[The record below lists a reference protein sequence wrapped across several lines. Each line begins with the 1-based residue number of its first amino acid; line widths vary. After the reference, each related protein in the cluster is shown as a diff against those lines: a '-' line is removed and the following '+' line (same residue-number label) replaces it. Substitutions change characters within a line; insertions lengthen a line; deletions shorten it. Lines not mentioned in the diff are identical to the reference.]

1 MSDEIRKRN
10 AKELKK
16 AWVRF
21 LRWQNEKEKIKKE
34 NQKTEEKD

>member
-21 LRWQNEKEKIKKE
+21 LRWQNEKEKIETK
-34 NQKTEEKD
+34 NQKAEEKD

>member
-1 MSDEIRKRN
+1 MDEIRKRN

-21 LRWQNEKEKIKKE
+21 LRWQNEKEKTETKNKKA
-34 NQKTEEKD
+34 EEKD